1 MSNITAIATLC
12 GEYPVNQTQMKD
24 YLDSIYEDKTVIRK
38 YKALLKDESIRFKNS
53 VIPDYQPGCKNHVLY
68 KPENLQPGTA
78 ERMKIYGKESV
89 RLGFAVAREAI
100 SKADLKK
107 QDITHII
114 TVSCTG
120 FSAPG
125 LETLLLEKL
134 ELNNNVKRF
143 TVNFMGCYAA
153 FHGMRLADL
162 ICKSEPSAK
171 VLLVSVE
178 LCSLHF
184 RKDISEDNILST
196 YLFSDGAAA
205 CIVSNDAPIS
215 KKYLSCCSFDSLL
228 IPEGKN
234 DMGWYVGNNGFE
246 MILSR
251 DVPGHIENNIA
262 KAFNDFIEGNGLS
275 KEEITHYAIHPGG
288 KNILKAFERALILP
302 EEKLAESYEVL
313 QNYGNMS
320 SATILFV
327 LQKFLEK
334 PFSGKSGEWLYSAA
348 FGPGI
353 TVESGLF
360 KIINQGNE

>member
-1 MSNITAIATLC
+1 MSNITAISALC
-12 GEYPVNQTQMKD
+12 GEFPVNHFQMKD
-24 YLDSIYEDKTVIRK
+24 YLDSIYEDKMVIRK
-38 YKALLKDESIRFKNS
+38 YKALLKDDSIRVKNS
-53 VIPDYQPGCKNHVLY
+53 VIPDFQPGCKSPALY
-68 KPENLQPGTA
+68 KPENMQPGTA
-78 ERMKIYGKESV
+78 ERMRIYEKESA
-89 RLGFAVAREAI
+89 RLGFAVSEEAI
-100 SKADLKK
+100 SKAGLQK

-134 ELNNNVKRF
+134 ELNYNVKRF

-153 FHGMRLADL
+153 FHGLRLADL

-171 VLLVSVE
+171 VLLVCVE

-205 CIVSNDAPIS
+205 CIVRNDAPVAES
-215 KKYLSCCSFDSLL
+215 YLSCYSFDSLL

-234 DMGWYVGNNGFE
+234 DMGWNIGNNGFE

-251 DVPGHIENNIA
+251 DVPGHIENHIA
-262 KAFNDFIEGNGLS
+262 KAFNDFISRNGLL
-275 KEEITHYAIHPGG
+275 KEDIAYYAIHPGG

-302 EEKLAESYEVL
+302 RDKLAESYEIL

-334 PFSGKSGEWLYSAA
+334 PDSVKQGEWLYSAA
-348 FGPGI
+348 FGPGL

-360 KIINQGNE
+360 KITRN